1 VALLASGVRTAVSRY
16 RDENIHFRVRI
27 EKYPLPFLI
36 VAPGVCF
43 SVERTNSHA
52 VIGIQP

>member
-1 VALLASGVRTAVSRY
+1 MNSIVGGTHPG
-16 RDENIHFRVRI
+16 ENIHFRVRI